1 MTSSAQIDSNYTSSD
16 YPRQASTLLSQLQN
30 LWHNFFLN
38 HGIHGNALRAARKE
52 VAERQPS
59 DFPTEVVSPVFH
71 DAVNQRRLSAQRA
84 IFVSRFPCRRR
95 RFRVFRGN
103 IFHRILRRA
112 ELSSIESNKRN
123 HQEGKVRQRRGGG
136 VSAAAGATLSREKP
150 KWASHFQK

>member
-136 VSAAAGATLSREKP
+136 VGRQGETAAGWRRLCGGRGDP
-150 KWASHFQK
+150 